1 MIPNCPTDC
10 TPSSP
15 QTNAVDCIT
24 DVAFGEIKRLYFS
37 AQPLPNWRTFIDQYL
52 IDNVGSTPAEA
63 FEAFKVTFRA
73 LVSNSGTNPD
83 AIRELLIRGEKPAP
97 ESTRLRIAG
106 GNYVT
111 PPKKHNISYS
121 IDDTGDVNYE
131 ALRQFECNDLH
142 YVMYEDESYL
152 YGGEAEGSSIFTTI
166 NWDHIIPLSHEEL
179 QSFTGLLEWEAK
191 FSPSR
196 IEKVS

>member
-1 MIPNCPTDC
+1 MIPTCPTDC
-10 TPSSP
+10 TPSAP
-15 QTNAVDCIT
+15 ATNAVDCIT
-24 DVAFGEIKRLYFS
+24 DVAFGEIKRIYFS
-37 AQPLPNWRTFIDQYL
+37 AQPMPDWRAHIDAYL
-52 IDNVGSTPAEA
+52 IANPGDTPEQAHA
-63 FEAFKVTFRA
+63 DYVTTFRA
-73 LVSNSGTNPD
+73 LVDNAGTTGNE
-83 AIRELLIRGEKPAP
+83 IRELLVRGEKGEP
-97 ESTRLRIAG
+97 EATRLRIAG
-106 GNYVT
+106 GSYVT
-111 PPKKHNISYS
+111 PQKKHNISYS

-166 NWDHIIPLSHEEL
+166 NWNHIIPLSHEEL